1 MPLPAPVT
9 TATLPLRSNSLPL
22 VSSDNQIGD
31 EARPTGLVRGAQP
44 CASVPVEVLVERDQ
58 VVPRVVFLEPR
69 LRAKHGTAT
78 AIVEEYAQQSR
89 GDFIGD
95 LGKVAHLARP
105 G

>member
-9 TATLPLRSNSLPL
+9 IATLPSRSNSRPP
-22 VSSDNQIGD
+22 VSSDDQIGD

-44 CASVPVEVLVERDQ
+44 GTGVPVEVLVERDQ

-78 AIVEEYAQQSR
+78 AIVEEYAHQSR
-89 GDFIGD
+89 SDFIGD
-95 LGKVAHLARP
+95 LGQVA
-105 G
+105 